1 MIETLKRLAP
11 IFCLF
16 IILNVPGF
24 SSAGGRE
31 DMTAAT
37 EALNRGD
44 CDEAIRLFSEALKS
58 SVLLDNTSLAYVK
71 RGYCYTIKGLF
82 DNAIEDYTMAIKL
95 EPNNPFYYAARGVAY
110 SKKKLFDR
118 AIEDFSNAVTIQPE
132 YLKAYFERGNAY
144 LKKHDYDSA
153 IEDFTKVIKIDPDY
167 MNAYKG
173 RGIAYDRKGLRNL
186 AQTDAEKAKQLESA
200 SVSKSQ

>member
-1 MIETLKRLAP
+1 VIETLKRLAP

-44 CDEAIRLFSEALKS
+44 CDEAIRLFSQVLKS
-58 SVLLDNTSLAYVK
+58 RVLRENTSLGYVK

-82 DNAIEDYTMAIKL
+82 DNAVEDYTMAIKL
-95 EPNNPFYYAARGVAY
+95 EPNNPFYYAARGVVYA
-110 SKKKLFDR
+110 KQEFFDR
-118 AIEDFSNAVTIQPE
+118 AIEDFSAAINRYPE
-132 YLKAYFERGNAY
+132 YVKAYFERGNAY
-144 LKKHDYDSA
+144 LKTRNYDNA
-153 IEDFTKVIKIDPDY
+153 IEDFTTVIKIDPEHI
-167 MNAYKG
+167 NAYKG
-173 RGIAYDRKGLRNL
+173 RGIAYDKKGLKNL
-186 AQTDAEKAKQLESA
+186 AQRDAEQAKQLESA